1 MTLVA
6 ILLLIV
12 SAILHATWNLIS
24 KSNKPSA
31 AFLLVANS
39 FGSLLLLPV
48 AIYYGANYA
57 SFPSHVWILVGG
69 TGVFQAL
76 YFGSLAGAYKSGD
89 MSLAYPLAR
98 SSPIIVVAAVTFILG
113 QGDTISTQCVFGILL
128 VVSGCFLVPMKTFR
142 DFRLSNYFCRTCGF
156 ALLAAIGTAGYSIVD
171 AEALGTLRKDL
182 GGNESIIIFTIL
194 YALSEAVSTGFFLTL
209 YVSSRKSERKELRSV
224 IKSKL
229 GMACITGLGIY
240 LTYTLV
246 LISMSWARNVSYV
259 VGFRQL
265 SIPLGV
271 VMGAMFLKEPLAMP
285 KILGVSILVAGLILI
300 ALG

>member
-1 MTLVA
+1 MSLVA

-12 SAILHATWNLIS
+12 SAVLHATWNLIS

-31 AFLLVANS
+31 AFLLVANA
-39 FGSLLLLPV
+39 FGSLLLIPV

-57 SFPSHVWILVGG
+57 SFSTHVWILVAA

-76 YFGSLAGAYKSGD
+76 YFASLAGAYKSGD

-113 QGDTISTQCVFGILL
+113 QGETISMQCVAGILL
-128 VVSGCFLVPMKTFR
+128 VVAGCFLVPMKTFR

-156 ALLAAIGTAGYSIVD
+156 ALMAAIGTAGYSIID
-171 AEALGTLRKDL
+171 SEALGSLKRDL
-182 GGNESIIIFTIL
+182 GGSENIIILTIL
-194 YALSEAVSTGFFLTL
+194 YALTESISTGFFLLL
-209 YVSSRKSERKELRSV
+209 YVSSRKTERNELKSV
-224 IKSKL
+224 IKSKI
-229 GMACITGLGIY
+229 GMACITGVAIY

-265 SIPLGV
+265 SIPIGV
-271 VMGAMFLKEPLAMP
+271 MMGAMFLKEPLARP
-285 KILGVSILVAGLILI
+285 KIAGVTILVAGLILI

>member
-1 MTLVA
+1 MSLVA

-12 SAILHATWNLIS
+12 SAVLHATWNLIS

-31 AFLLVANS
+31 AFLLVANA
-39 FGSLLLLPV
+39 FGSLLLIPV

-57 SFPSHVWILVGG
+57 SFPTQVWILVAG

-76 YFGSLAGAYKSGD
+76 YFASLARAYKSGD

-113 QGDTISTQCVFGILL
+113 QGEAISMQCVVGILL

-156 ALLAAIGTAGYSIVD
+156 ALMAAIGTAGYSIID
-171 AEALGTLRKDL
+171 SEALGSLKRDL
-182 GGNESIIIFTIL
+182 GGNENIIILTIL
-194 YALSEAVSTGFFLTL
+194 YALTESISTGFFLML
-209 YVSSRKSERKELRSV
+209 YVSSRKTERNELKSV
-224 IKSKL
+224 IKSKI
-229 GMACITGLGIY
+229 GMACITGVAIY

-265 SIPLGV
+265 SIPIWV
-271 VMGAMFLKEPLAMP
+271 MMGAVFLKEPLARP
-285 KILGVSILVAGLILI
+285 KIAGVAILVAGLILI